1 MDSLPQL
8 TLDEIKRESA
18 KELLD
23 VTEVLNN
30 LVYSIIADNLNAEDL
45 SDLINRLDRE
55 ASKLMLLRSTVNKAI
70 DNLGSHEKRD
80 LDTLYQN
87 VYKAVL
93 KNSKK

>member
-8 TLDEIKRESA
+8 TLGEIKREAS

-30 LVYSIIADNLNAEDL
+30 LVYSIIADDLDAEDL
-45 SDLINRLDRE
+45 SDLVNRLDRE

-70 DNLGSHEKRD
+70 DNLESHEKRD
-80 LDTLYQN
+80 LDALYYN
-87 VYKAVL
+87 VYKAAL
-93 KNSKK
+93 KNSRK